1 MSYYSDTSDDPTPQP
16 TPAPPTAWQPSLALV
31 ALIVAIAGLF
41 LPGGIDF
48 DKIKPDPKPIPPFV
62 EPEPKPQPKPVID
75 ITKTEGAWIVVV
87 EQTEKR
93 TLEQAKLMRDLPFWK
108 SLESRGLKWRH
119 YDYDADDAV
128 EFRKLSDDVGLPLV
142 CPIIKNLVHSVLG
155 HRQSRCQPC
164 SRGLPCNQ
172 LYFLCSCNT
181 QAIAKS
187 YWQAMARLLPQSLLH
202 FGL

>member
-1 MSYYSDTSDDPTPQP
+1 MSNPYMLPSDEPQP
-16 TPAPPTAWQPSLALV
+16 TPVPPTAWQPSLALV

-128 EFRKLSDDVGLPLV
+128 EFRKLSDDVGLPAV
-142 CPIIKNLVHSVLG
+142 VIIGGQGELLSKVLAKF
-155 HRQSRCQPC
+155 P
-164 SRGLPCNQ
+164 LPSKDA
-172 LYFLCSCNT
+172 LD
-181 QAIAKS
+181 AKIKES
-187 YWQAMARLLPQSLLH
+187 TGR
-202 FGL
+202 